1 MNLLSAHPDHG
12 RFSLKPFASKML
24 PKYAILSHVW
34 EADDQ
39 EVTFRDLTNSAEST
53 AGYREMMKK
62 IGFTK
67 VQFCAEQAKKD
78 GLKYFWVDTCCID
91 KSSSADL
98 SQAINSMWRWY
109 EGAAKCYV
117 YLSDV
122 SKKKRSKSDPTPWE
136 SAFTKSRWFTRGW
149 TLQELLAP
157 ESVEFFSREG
167 ELIGDKKS
175 LETQIQKTA
184 EIPIEALRGAP
195 LSQFS
200 REERMSWAANRHT
213 TREEDEAYCLLGLF
227 DAHMPEIY
235 GEGKDNAIRRLE
247 EEIDRIFGLRP
258 PGRSAS
264 TVESWAA
271 NLS

>member
-1 MNLLSAHPDHG
+1 MNLLSANPADG
-12 RFSLKPFASKML
+12 RFGLKWFPRGML
-24 PKYAILSHVW
+24 PEYAILSHVW

-39 EVTFRDLTNSAEST
+39 EVTFRDLTSAAQSNDD
-53 AGYREMMKK
+53 YREMTKK
-62 IGFTK
+62 IGFAK
-67 VQFCAEQAKKD
+67 VRFCAERAKKG
-78 GLKYFWVDTCCID
+78 GLKYFWVDSCCID
-91 KSSSADL
+91 KSSSAEL

-122 SKKKRSKSDPTPWE
+122 SKNKRSKSDPAPWE
-136 SAFTKSRWFTRGW
+136 SALPKSRWFTRGW

-167 ELIGDKKS
+167 KLIGDKKS
-175 LETQIQKTA
+175 LELQIQKATK
-184 EIPIEALRGAP
+184 IPIEALRGAS

-200 REERMSWAANRHT
+200 REERMSWAADRQT

-235 GEGKDNAIRRLE
+235 GEGKINAMRRLE
-247 EEIDRIFGLRP
+247 EEIDRIFGASKRPQGRLRRLLEL
-258 PGRSAS
+258 GD
-264 TVESWAA
+264 
-271 NLS
+271 